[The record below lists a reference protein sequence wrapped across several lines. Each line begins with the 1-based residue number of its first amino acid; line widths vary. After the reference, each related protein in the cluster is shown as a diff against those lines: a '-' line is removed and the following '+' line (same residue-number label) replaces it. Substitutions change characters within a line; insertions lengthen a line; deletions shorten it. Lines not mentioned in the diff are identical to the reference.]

1 MAKQEDNMNLPDNK
15 PSREESVFVDMGI
28 DQREFERLAHIIYDG
43 RNSYGLRL
51 TGTLDLMESEFVQ
64 ILLDPVRRQDLL
76 RRYKIIL
83 DNFRPETREFP
94 QVYVPVV
101 NTEGKIVDATK
112 TPIGEFFGG
121 WARRDNITTRYENN
135 TGMKAVAMQGGIRFP
150 INIIGDRYTRFLADI
165 RTLYQI
171 VTFIDVELKKPE
183 YQIKSLEDI
192 RIMPGKQMECIRMN
206 LGMLL
211 ESGSPLAK
219 SLPYKEVEG
228 RKIFIES
235 DFMKG
240 DIIKFLSKP
249 NTAFLNE
256 ALSAGN
262 FNDRF
267 LTVEVLKHIINGVIG
282 EENYIMLMS
291 EPLAGEVEKVGKKQ
305 EDYQRF
311 FVRCIYMDVLGNI
324 GYAQVEASAQYGN
337 TIEQQQRAVQGLV
350 ARQALIMAF
359 PAFKSLKCDPK
370 TQAPKGT
377 MCDYLLFKEQ
387 WRKKKDQVFKSGNY
401 TITCDSKMQFRIE
414 PKKDS
419 DIKVD
424 EYNLGL
430 VTDTLRIYEEKL
442 PKRPLLLEKQESKKK
457 EAKLVEVP
465 TEEREIS
472 QPPEIVNMEEEKKM
486 EEDSKEEEKK
496 EE

>member
-1 MAKQEDNMNLPDNK
+1 MAKREDNVNLPDNK
-15 PSREESVFVDMGI
+15 PSREVPVYVDMGI
-28 DQREFERLAHIIYDG
+28 DQREFERLAHILYNG

-51 TGTLDLMESEFVQ
+51 TGTTDLMESEFVQ

-83 DNFRPETREFP
+83 DNFKPETRVFP
-94 QVYVPVV
+94 QVYVPIV
-101 NTEGKIVDATK
+101 NTEGKAVDATK

-121 WARRDNITTRYENN
+121 WARRNDATTRYEAN
-135 TGMKAVAMQGGIRFP
+135 TEMKAVAMQGGIQFP
-150 INIIGDRYTRFLADI
+150 INIIGDRYIRFLSDI

-171 VTFIDVELKKPE
+171 VSFIDTEFKKPE
-183 YQIKSLEDI
+183 YQVKTLEDI
-192 RIMPGKQMECIRMN
+192 TVIPEKKKEYIKIN
-206 LGMLL
+206 LGNLL

-219 SLPYKEVEG
+219 SLPYKEIEG

-256 ALSAGN
+256 TLSGG
-262 FNDRF
+262 FYKDRF
-267 LTVEVLKHIINGVIG
+267 LTIEVLKHIINGIIG
-282 EENYIMLMS
+282 EENFIMLMS
-291 EPLAGEVEKVGKKQ
+291 EPLAGEIELVGKLK
-305 EDYQRF
+305 EEYQR
-311 FVRCIYMDVLGNI
+311 LGNI

-337 TIEQQQRAVQGLV
+337 TPGQQQRAVQGLV

-359 PAFKSLKCDPK
+359 PAFKSLKEG
-370 TQAPKGT
+370 KGT
-377 MCDYLLFKEQ
+377 DPEFILYREQ
-387 WRKKKDQVFKSGNY
+387 WRKKKDHLLKSGNY
-401 TITCDSKMQFRIE
+401 AITCDSKMQFRIE

-419 DIKVD
+419 EIKVD

-430 VTDTLRIYEEKL
+430 VTDTLHIYEEKL
-442 PKRPLLLEKQESKKK
+442 PKRPLLLEKEETKKK
-457 EAKLVEVP
+457 GAKLEEVP

-486 EEDSKEEEKK
+486 EEEKEEEKK